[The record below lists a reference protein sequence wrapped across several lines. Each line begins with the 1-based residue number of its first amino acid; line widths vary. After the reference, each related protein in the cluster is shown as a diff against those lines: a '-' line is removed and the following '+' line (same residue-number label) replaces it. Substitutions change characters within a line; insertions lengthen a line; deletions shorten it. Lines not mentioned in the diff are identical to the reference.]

1 MMDPTKARHVTPD
14 KRNNWT
20 VTDQLALSLI
30 FAARPLPRPC
40 QHHSHLHVT
49 HALHLCLRRHLPAW
63 RWPTENAVA
72 CPCSR
77 STPSAG
83 GPARLSGGVH
93 ELQEGAGLVTEGVEG
108 SRRLVWM
115 ARRTVRVMPL
125 PVLAAAGGH
134 TAFVQELH
142 LR

>member
-1 MMDPTKARHVTPD
+1 MADQPAQLI
-14 KRNNWT
+14 T
-20 VTDQLALSLI
+20 V
-30 FAARPLPRPC
+30 
-40 QHHSHLHVT
+40 V
-49 HALHLCLRRHLPAW
+49 
-63 RWPTENAVA
+63 
-72 CPCSR
+72 
-77 STPSAG
+77 G
-83 GPARLSGGVH
+83 